1 MKTKIALIPAIALVA
16 LTACGT
22 KTVYVT
28 AEPAS
33 TPAPTTTA
41 PITAPPTTEP
51 AFTPGT
57 TEDFIIAV
65 ESMTGPLLLPDSEV
79 IETGILT
86 CDFLRDGGSA
96 YDVSTAVNDNP
107 DPEFISAI
115 VAAAIIILCPDQQYK
130 FDDPGY

>member
-1 MKTKIALIPAIALVA
+1 MRKTLLATTTLLA
-16 LTACGT
+16 LTACGS

-33 TPAPTTTA
+33 TPAPTTKA
-41 PITAPPTTEP
+41 PVTAPPTTQ
-51 AFTPGT
+51 AALTPGT

-65 ESMTGPLLLPDSEV
+65 EAMTGPLLISDAEV

-96 YDVSTAVNDNP
+96 YDVSVAVNENP

-115 VAAAIIILCPDQQYK
+115 VAAAIVILCPDQQYK
-130 FDDPGY
+130 FDDSGY